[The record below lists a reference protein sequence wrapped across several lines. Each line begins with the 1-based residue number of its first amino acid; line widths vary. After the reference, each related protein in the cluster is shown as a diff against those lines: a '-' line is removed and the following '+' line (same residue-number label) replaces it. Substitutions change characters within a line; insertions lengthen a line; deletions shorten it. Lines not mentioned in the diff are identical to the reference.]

1 MQLNKLS
8 AQRFVEVPLI
18 VIPNL
23 FRDRLIFQR
32 PEGAKNE
39 TIDPVSPF
47 FCSRLLVS
55 NANSRIRSFS
65 VFTAFSVQR
74 VLDFKRA
81 VVLRSKML
89 KRVHDRCRRFQNDV
103 CYHSRHDFLEVPLFV
118 IPNLVRDLGFGKPS
132 LGV

>member
-1 MQLNKLS
+1 MLKRVHD
-8 AQRFVEVPLI
+8 RFRRFQNDVCYHSRHDFLEVPLI

-65 VFTAFSVQR
+65 LFYSLQR
-74 VLDFKRA
+74 SA
-81 VVLRSKML
+81 G
-89 KRVHDRCRRFQNDV
+89 
-103 CYHSRHDFLEVPLFV
+103 
-118 IPNLVRDLGFGKPS
+118 LGF
-132 LGV
+132 